1 MKLACVISSV
11 SRKAGGL
18 HESVRRLAQSLAQQP
33 AADVRVLGL
42 TDEYTSRDLDSWTP
56 LAPSAFPSLG
66 PQQFGYA
73 PQLGRALRQM
83 DFDIVLS
90 HGLWMYPSV
99 AGLGWHRRT
108 RRPYIVNP
116 HGMLDAWA
124 VRNSRWKKRIAGW
137 LYERS
142 FLKNASCLRALCKA
156 EAEAIR
162 QYGLRNPICIIPNGI
177 DLPGRSVT
185 LPPPWQGVIQSD
197 KRVLLFLGRLHPK
210 KGLPNL
216 LRAWAEVCGDSSSRS
231 PANEEQSRPSNW
243 ELAIAGWDQG
253 GHQSELQQLASKLGA
268 RVHFLGPQFGENKAA
283 AYHHASAVI
292 LPSFSEGLPM
302 AVLEAWAYARPVL
315 MTPECNLPEGF
326 QAESAIQIQARV
338 SQIAKGLQAL
348 FGLSDFELEAMGK
361 RGRALVAERFTW
373 DRIAQQMW
381 SVCQWVTGRGEQPAC
396 VCRDEEF
403 FSMGA

>member
-18 HESVRRLAQSLAQQP
+18 HESVRRLAQSLAEQP

-42 TDEYTSRDLDSWTP
+42 RDEYTSRDLHSWTP

-73 PQLGRALRQM
+73 PQLGRALREM
-83 DFDIVLS
+83 DFDLMLN

-137 LYERS
+137 LYEGS
-142 FLKNASCLRALCKA
+142 FLKNAFCLRALCKA
-156 EAEAIR
+156 EAGAIR

-177 DLPGRSVT
+177 DLPVGSVT
-185 LPPPWQGVIQSD
+185 IPPPWQAIIRPD
-197 KRVLLFLGRLHPK
+197 KRVLLYLGRLHPK

-216 LRAWAEVCGDSSSRS
+216 LRAWAEVCGNSSS
-231 PANEEQSRPSNW
+231 PANQEQSRSRNW

-253 GHQSELQQLASKLGA
+253 GHQSQLQQLASELGT
-268 RVHFLGPQFGENKAA
+268 RVRFLGPQFGEKKAA
-283 AYHHASAVI
+283 SYQHASAVI

-302 AVLEAWAYARPVL
+302 TVLEAWAHGRPVL
-315 MTPECNLPEGF
+315 MTPACNLPEGF
-326 QAESAIQIQARV
+326 QAESAIRIETHVSDIASGLRTLFAR
-338 SQIAKGLQAL
+338 SAA
-348 FGLSDFELEAMGK
+348 ELEAMGK
-361 RGRALVAERFTW
+361 RGRGLVAERFTW
-373 DRIAQQMW
+373 DRIGQQMW
-381 SVCQWVTGRGEQPAC
+381 SVCQWVTGRAEQPAC

-403 FSMGA
+403 LSMEA